1 MQEFNNLVAINIQ
14 FLTDAYFTF
23 DKDVPYELKCG
34 KIVWIKPIKV
44 IDSILFFNSVGVI
57 SQDKNSIPDPKI
69 IQMSYLDF
77 IINILLQVDTNNG
90 NRLAVILKYCL
101 GIQEPKF
108 GKDERGKYFL
118 VDTDNDIKIMAKE
131 FEDIRRIILYQN
143 IFGFDDEYM
152 NPELK
157 QAMMETD
164 ALRHRGIDMPDL
176 ERKFAIITA
185 HCGISKR
192 EQIDMTLRSHN
203 ALFNEVCGEV
213 EFETTRAIAMFA
225 GKGKEME
232 HWIYKKKKNKL
243 DGYVTSIGEYQK
255 MIGQ

>member
-1 MQEFNNLVAINIQ
+1 MQERKSLVAIDVR
-14 FLTDAYFTF
+14 FLTDTYFTF
-23 DKDVPYELKCG
+23 DKDVPYDLKCG
-34 KIVWIKPIKV
+34 KTIQIKPIKV
-44 IDSILFFNSVGVI
+44 IDSLLFFNSVGVI

-77 IINILLQVDTNNG
+77 IINILLQVDANNG

-101 GIQEPKF
+101 GINVPKF
-108 GKDERGKYFL
+108 GLDEKGKHFL
-118 VDTDNDIKIMAKE
+118 VDTDVEIKITPKE

-143 IFGFDDEYM
+143 IYGFDDEYI

-176 ERKFAIITA
+176 ERKIAIITA
-185 HCGISKR
+185 HCGISKQ
-192 EQIDMTLRSHN
+192 EQINMTLRSHN
-203 ALFNEVCGEV
+203 ALFSEVCGEV
-213 EFETTRAIAMFA
+213 EFETTRAIALFA

-243 DGYVTSIGEYQK
+243 DGYITSVGEYQK